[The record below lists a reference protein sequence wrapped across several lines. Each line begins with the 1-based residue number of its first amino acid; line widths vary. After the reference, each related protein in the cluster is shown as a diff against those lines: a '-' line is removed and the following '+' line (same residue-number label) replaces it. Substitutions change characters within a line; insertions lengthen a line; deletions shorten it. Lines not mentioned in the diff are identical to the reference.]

1 MPDSVW
7 VTLVSENGPWV
18 VLVFYLLYR
27 DLQKDQVT
35 RDVLNKNTEVLVEI
49 TTMIR
54 ERLPRSGAAK

>member
-7 VTLVSENGPWV
+7 LTLVSENGPWAL
-18 VLVFYLLYR
+18 LVFYLLYR

-35 RDVLNKNTEVLVEI
+35 RDVLNKNTEVLIEL

-54 ERLPRSGAAK
+54 ERLPRSGVSQ